1 MERSPLYYAIRG
13 IVRAIY
19 HTVVTGLILVG
30 FYVFIL
36 GVWSLG

>member
-1 MERSPLYYAIRG
+1 MERSNLYYAIRG
-13 IVRAIY
+13 IARGITKLVIA
-19 HTVVTGLILVG
+19 GLMVVG